1 MCFLVEINILRVDRW
16 HVNQQEMKQYRS
28 MWRFWLPQRKNNMFG
43 VLSLCMSNNNSQL
56 TWAICL
62 CHKKKA
68 HSYLQM
74 FALND
79 LRRTF
84 CSLKDRSRSLVR
96 ITSHA
101 ALFFYRP
108 AVHFDV
114 IMIGEGLGCTQ
125 IPIKCYLVVN
135 NALRKSALGLMTA
148 MSQILRVPE

>member
-1 MCFLVEINILRVDRW
+1 
-16 HVNQQEMKQYRS
+16 
-28 MWRFWLPQRKNNMFG
+28 
-43 VLSLCMSNNNSQL
+43 
-56 TWAICL
+56 
-62 CHKKKA
+62 
-68 HSYLQM
+68 M
-74 FALND
+74 FALNE

-135 NALRKSALGLMTA
+135 NALRKPALGLMTA